1 MLPNYSNLFMDNFE
15 QNLLHDY
22 SQKTGLS
29 PLVWFRLIDDNK
41 ESLDH
46 FIFFTKNYSK
56 AKNMKSKSNSKF
68 ISPLTKFTFL
78 MWQFL

>member
-29 PLVWFRLIDDNK
+29 PLVWFRLIDDITRNR
-41 ESLDH
+41 
-46 FIFFTKNYSK
+46 
-56 AKNMKSKSNSKF
+56 
-68 ISPLTKFTFL
+68 
-78 MWQFL
+78 

>member
-56 AKNMKSKSNSKF
+56 VKNMKSKSNSKF

-78 MWQFL
+78 M

>member
-1 MLPNYSNLFMDNFE
+1 MSPNYSNLFMDNFK

-22 SQKTGLS
+22 SQKKGLS

-41 ESLDH
+41 EWLDH

-68 ISPLTKFTFL
+68 ISPLTKLTFL
-78 MWQFL
+78 M